1 MKFHGI
7 ADANG
12 LESFEPIG
20 FDAETGRFKAD
31 LREISMMV
39 LRARANRHRYAV
51 VFEADVPTEPAR
63 EIKSLMKEGKFEEA
77 LLKLKESTTKIKIAQ
92 LKEGGEDWARKAWKL
107 IPNPD
112 LDPYK

>member
-63 EIKSLMKEGKFEEA
+63 EIKSLMKEGEYEQA

-92 LKEGGEDWARKAWKL
+92 FIDGREDWSKKAWSM
-107 IPNPD
+107 IPNPN